1 MTIPL
6 FPEAQQRPRGKGL
19 LVARIASTLALGIS
33 LIPPRT
39 IARILTLLSNG
50 TVPATQKQALEA
62 RLAACAVS
70 VRSAGNGCLQRSI
83 AVFLLCRMSGTTPD
97 WCTGFLNRPFLAHA
111 WVEVDGEP
119 VGETA
124 EIADYTTILAIR
136 PHS

>member
-6 FPEAQQRPRGKGL
+6 FPEAQQRPQGKAL
-19 LVARIASTLALGIS
+19 HAARIASALALGIS
-33 LIPPRT
+33 LLPP
-39 IARILTLLSNG
+39 TLIIHVLKLVAKGSASS
-50 TVPATQKQALEA
+50 TRKDAMES

-97 WCTGFLNRPFLAHA
+97 WCTGFLNRPFIAHA

-119 VGETA
+119 VGEVD
-124 EIADYTTILAIR
+124 EIADYTTILALR
-136 PHS
+136 PHT